1 MLEPKTAPAQ
11 ALDRLYALR
20 WHIKVD
26 FRTIKATLQ
35 MDVLRC
41 KSKAMVEKEIAV
53 YLLAYN
59 LVRWTM
65 AIAATLSGVLP
76 RVLGV

>member
-1 MLEPKTAPAQ
+1 LSRKEYPLKRSTAFM
-11 ALDRLYALR
+11 RC
-20 WHIKVD
+20 WNIEVD
-26 FRTIKATLQ
+26 FRTIRATLQ

-41 KSKAMVEKEIAV
+41 KSNTMVEKEIAI

-65 AIAATLSGVLP
+65 GP
-76 RVLGV
+76 RRRYLAYCHAC

>member
-1 MLEPKTAPAQ
+1 MTTLLEPERVLAQ
-11 ALDRLYALR
+11 ALDRLYAMR
-20 WHIKVD
+20 WNIEVD
-26 FRTIKATLQ
+26 FRTIRATLQ

-41 KSKAMVEKEIAV
+41 KSNTMVEKEIAI

-65 AIAATLSGVLP
+65 GP
-76 RVLGV
+76 RRRYLAYCHAC